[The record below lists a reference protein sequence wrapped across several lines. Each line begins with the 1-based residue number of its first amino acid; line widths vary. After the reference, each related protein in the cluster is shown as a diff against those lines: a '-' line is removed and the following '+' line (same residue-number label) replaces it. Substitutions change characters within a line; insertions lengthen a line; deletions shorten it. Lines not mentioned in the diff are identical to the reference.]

1 MVACFET
8 LVSLN
13 GNFSFIGRN
22 FSFEPWKCG
31 FDRRDFGFDRR
42 GFCFA
47 AGNNGVSLE
56 LPTPRVRIK
65 TIGGKK
71 TAPVPK

>member
-31 FDRRDFGFDRR
+31 FIIGKTKSTIFLFQKYK
-42 GFCFA
+42 
-47 AGNNGVSLE
+47 NNL
-56 LPTPRVRIK
+56 
-65 TIGGKK
+65 
-71 TAPVPK
+71 VPKHLVYGV